1 VDHQGI
7 PLHLFLFC
15 FVLAVLVLHCYMGF
29 SLVAV
34 SGGYSLHAVRGVLI
48 AVAWALG
55 SVNSVVGAHG
65 LSCPMARGPG
75 VKCESPALTGR
86 FFTPRKVL
94 LVVVLILNVLCCNLL
109 QFFVELEVGERSKN
123 KGAREWRAD
132 WDHL

>member
-1 VDHQGI
+1 M
-7 PLHLFLFC
+7 
-15 FVLAVLVLHCYMGF
+15 AVLGLCCCAGF